1 MFRKAAVLVGFSCVT
16 AALSCGTAA
25 VNLGTLAD
33 SDMVSLS
40 GVMEV
45 LHSGTRS
52 ETVII
57 TDEATG
63 EVFALVGDNAVLM
76 TGSSGMYA
84 VVLGRRTDEGYS
96 VREDLPLVHVTDFS
110 FPGTD
115 TQADY

>member
-1 MFRKAAVLVGFSCVT
+1 MFQKAAVLAGYFCI
-16 AALSCGTAA
+16 AIALSCGTAA
-25 VNLGTLAD
+25 VNLGTEED
-33 SDMVSLS
+33 RDMVSLS

-57 TDEATG
+57 TDEVTG

-76 TGSSGMYA
+76 TGNSGMYA

-96 VREDLPLVHVTDFS
+96 VREDLPLVHVADFS

-115 TQADY
+115 IQEDY